1 MNVFVIL
8 VVCVLA
14 AVATRALQ
22 TKFFPKS
29 VPAPKDYAE
38 HAKFVAIYAG
48 SLVVASAV
56 SYVLVP
62 MATTAQTN
70 RNVPSVQQ
78 LHVMMKERVSDVPV
92 PSITKVV

>member
-48 SLVVASAV
+48 SLVVASAL

-62 MATTAQTN
+62 MAAAQSN
-70 RNVPSVQQ
+70 RSVPSVQQ
-78 LHVMMKERVSDVPV
+78 LHVMMKDRVSDAPV

>member
-8 VVCVLA
+8 LVCVLA

-38 HAKFVAIYAG
+38 HAKFVAIYSG
-48 SLVVASAV
+48 SLVVVSV
-56 SYVLVP
+56 LSYVLVP
-62 MATTAQTN
+62 MAAAQSN
-70 RNVPSVQQ
+70 RSVPSVQQ
-78 LHVMMKERVSDVPV
+78 LHVMMKERVSDAPV

>member
-8 VVCVLA
+8 MVCVLA

-22 TKFFPKS
+22 TKFFPRS

-48 SLVVASAV
+48 SLVVASAL

-62 MATTAQTN
+62 MAAAQSN
-70 RNVPSVQQ
+70 RSVPSVQQ

>member
-38 HAKFVAIYAG
+38 HAKFVAVYAG
-48 SLVVASAV
+48 SLVVASV
-56 SYVLVP
+56 LSYVLVP
-62 MATTAQTN
+62 MAAATSN
-70 RNVPSVQQ
+70 RSVPSVQQ
-78 LHVMMKERVSDVPV
+78 LHVMMKERVSDAPV